1 MRGPAVRSLRRL
13 SRYIAIAVLTLVI
26 ILGAGVAVTQTSW
39 FKNWLRQKAV
49 SQAAQFLN
57 GELSIRRLSGN
68 LFTGVALE
76 GVSLLHDGQ
85 TVVAMDKLTVAYS
98 PLTMISDGVVLDSMT
113 LENPTI
119 VLHRAASGWNFN
131 RFVKTRRNTGG
142 RGAPPITMES
152 ITIRNGH
159 VIVKDGARLIE
170 DLTRLNTRFR
180 FAYEKPGIAIAIGNM
195 SAKATE
201 TRVLN
206 LAGDLRFVRGSIA
219 ARNLAIRTDGSNLT
233 VSVNY
238 SGATDR
244 LLDVQLDAE
253 RLSLPELGRY
263 FRPLATIN
271 LEPAVDVR
279 GKGTLDALS
288 MDVNVRSSAGA
299 ASGPLVGH
307 FGSGPKSLQGQLDV
321 RDVNMAPILNRP
333 EWKTRVTGRAD
344 FNWAFSPAL
353 INFNFAG
360 PHVEGFDYQAAG
372 VRAKGVYEPARLRF
386 DASGAA
392 YGAIATTRAT
402 FNFATAGRPLAY
414 ELEGTFRNLD
424 MRRLPDRLS
433 MPKLETQAA
442 GTYRFEARGRDWT
455 GRGQLDDSTVEGA
468 RFATGT
474 LLGIQSRNRELSYS
488 ASGNVSSLNPRRFAA
503 PLKIEWLDDARLA
516 GSLTGSLTFEGS
528 GRTTDQLILSTQASL
543 VDSTLAGA
551 RFPRA
556 DVDFAMANREIRAKF
571 AGGFEALPGSL
582 FTDRK
587 ELADTELNGTAD
599 MRVALA
605 VPAEERVRLIET
617 DGTATLT
624 KSSVAGVAV
633 DNAQVTASLA
643 NDIAEIKEFG
653 VVGPD
658 VTASIAGTFA
668 FGAAGTSNL
677 QYDIA
682 VTNLEPLAKRFNRP
696 LAGSA
701 HVVGD
706 AAGPSSNLTITGK
719 LGANRLQYGTNV
731 DALTANSTYT
741 VQLPNFDIHGARIQA
756 DTAATFVTI
765 AGRNLPRV
773 TAQTTYEKDQLTFT
787 TKAEEER
794 RSLGLGGSVVFHP
807 DHDELHLRALALSV
821 GQTQW
826 SMPAGQEAVARY
838 ASDSVTLQNFLL
850 ERGPQR
856 LTAAGTVA
864 IGSGSENLANDLN
877 VRLDNVQVQDINEL
891 LLGNRSLTGVINATA
906 EIRGTRNDPIVQ
918 SDFAI
923 TGGAAEGVKFN
934 SLTAKATYSGR
945 AVEVDARLEQTPQA
959 VLTAVG
965 TAPIPNGPGS
975 KARTDEFDLTV
986 KSTPIDIALFQPATT
1001 QLTKLT
1007 GQLQA
1012 DVHLGGTLEAPRLNG
1027 LVQTS
1032 NGGFTLVA
1040 TGVTYAQGIARLA
1053 FEGDRLVVDRFEI
1066 SDDDQ
1071 DRLVAIGELG
1081 IIRRSLS
1088 QMNMQVSASQFKVL
1102 DNEFGSLEIGTDVRV
1117 TGDASKPSI
1126 SGEVRT
1132 EAGRMEVDQLLEQL
1146 ARSPYRT
1153 EATIATATET
1163 EGTAEAGTP
1172 APPARTSLY
1181 DAATV
1186 DVRVVIPDD
1195 LLLRGRDMHA
1205 SFSRIGLGDMNITV
1219 GGDLQVRKAPS
1230 GEPDVVGTV
1239 SVVRGFYD
1247 FQGRRFEVLR
1257 DSQIRFQG
1265 TRPVDPALQV
1275 DAQRLISGVTAMVN
1289 VRGTARQPLIRLTS
1303 QPPLDEADV
1312 LSLIV
1317 FNQPINQL
1325 GSGERLNLAE
1335 RAGGLA
1341 VGYLASPLANSIAD
1355 ALDLDIFEIRASGG
1369 ENGQPSVAVGQQIG
1383 SRLFVSFRQEFG
1395 SEDLSQLSLEY
1406 RINELLRIVTTVT
1419 EGYQRTHRTQRIDP
1433 SAVDLIYTISY

>member
-1 MRGPAVRSLRRL
+1 M
-13 SRYIAIAVLTLVI
+13 
-26 ILGAGVAVTQTSW
+26 
-39 FKNWLRQKAV
+39 
-49 SQAAQFLN
+49 
-57 GELSIRRLSGN
+57 
-68 LFTGVALE
+68 
-76 GVSLLHDGQ
+76 
-85 TVVAMDKLTVAYS
+85 
-98 PLTMISDGVVLDSMT
+98 
-113 LENPTI
+113 
-119 VLHRAASGWNFN
+119 
-131 RFVKTRRNTGG
+131 
-142 RGAPPITMES
+142 
-152 ITIRNGH
+152 
-159 VIVKDGARLIE
+159 
-170 DLTRLNTRFR
+170 
-180 FAYEKPGIAIAIGNM
+180 
-195 SAKATE
+195 
-201 TRVLN
+201 
-206 LAGDLRFVRGSIA
+206 
-219 ARNLAIRTDGSNLT
+219 
-233 VSVNY
+233 
-238 SGATDR
+238 
-244 LLDVQLDAE
+244 
-253 RLSLPELGRY
+253 
-263 FRPLATIN
+263 
-271 LEPAVDVR
+271 
-279 GKGTLDALS
+279 
-288 MDVNVRSSAGA
+288 
-299 ASGPLVGH
+299 
-307 FGSGPKSLQGQLDV
+307 
-321 RDVNMAPILNRP
+321 
-333 EWKTRVTGRAD
+333 
-344 FNWAFSPAL
+344 
-353 INFNFAG
+353 
-360 PHVEGFDYQAAG
+360 
-372 VRAKGVYEPARLRF
+372 RF

-392 YGAIATTRAT
+392 YGATATTRAT

-468 RFATGT
+468 RFAAGT

-528 GRTTDQLILSTQASL
+528 GRTTDELILSTQASL

-643 NDIAEIKEFG
+643 NDIAEIKELG

-658 VTASIAGTFA
+658 VTASVAGTFA

-838 ASDSVTLQNFLL
+838 TSDSVTLQNFLL

-945 AVEVDARLEQTPQA
+945 AVDVDARLEQTPQA

-975 KARTDEFDLTV
+975 KARTEEFDLTV

-1012 DVHLGGTLEAPRLNG
+1012 DVHVGGTLEAPRLNG

-1117 TGDASKPSI
+1117 TGDASKPNI

-1186 DVRVVIPDD
+1186 DVRIVIPDD

-1275 DAQRLISGVTAMVN
+1275 DAQRLISGVTAIVN
-1289 VRGTARQPLIRLTS
+1289 IRGTARQPLIRLSS

-1341 VGYLASPLANSIAD
+1341 VGYLASPLANSIAN
-1355 ALDLDIFEIRASGG
+1355 ALDLDIFEIRATGG